1 MVAGR
6 SGIHETPIYLLWTDK
21 KLDINKIAMVNIEFE
36 QSTIPFEID
45 IIDLKSVS
53 EEFKNIIKDKL
64 IKL

>member
-6 SGIHETPIYLLWTDK
+6 SGIHEIPIYLLWTDK

>member
-6 SGIHETPIYLLWTDK
+6 SGIHETPIYLLWTDQ
-21 KLDINKIAMVNIEFE
+21 KLDINKIALVNIEFE